1 MIQPAA
7 HPDSD
12 PISPILPI
20 KEKIGAVRWEVRSP
34 AVLALCE
41 TFLREPA
48 QLARD
53 KSRVVHETW
62 AVTVVRVSPA
72 THTGAWLLRCSPY
85 AKPKARRRDFFRT
98 AASVR
103 AFRNALALEQAGI
116 PTPRALAGGVMRK
129 LRVPRAGYLLTE
141 EVPNAISLARLASQ
155 AEPVPPRIIQT
166 VALAIARLHQNG
178 FVHGDLTINNVLLDG
193 AGKPWFIDLERMRQ
207 LRGAVGWRRAVEDFH
222 RFARHFGKFSPAGQ
236 RAALRLLQHY
246 CRARGWLRREREF
259 IRALEM
265 RMRHKLDEELRLG
278 PPSS

>member
-1 MIQPAA
+1 MIQPAVY
-7 HPDSD
+7 PDSD
-12 PISPILPI
+12 PIAPILPI

-53 KSRVVHETW
+53 KSRIVHETW
-62 AVTVVRVSPA
+62 AVTVLRVSPGTNA
-72 THTGAWLLRCSPY
+72 GAWLMRCSSY
-85 AKPKARRRDFFRT
+85 AKPKARGRDLFRT

-103 AFRNALALEQAGI
+103 AFRNALALEQAGL

-129 LRVPRAGYLLTE
+129 LRVPQAGYLLTE
-141 EVPNAISLARLASQ
+141 EVPSAISLARLASQ
-155 AEPVPPRIIQT
+155 AEPVPPAITQT
-166 VALAIARLHQNG
+166 VALAIARLHENG

-193 AGKPWFIDLERMRQ
+193 AGQPWFIDLERMHK
-207 LRGAVGWRRAVEDFH
+207 LRGAVGWRWAVEDFH

-246 CRARGWLRREREF
+246 CRARGWRRREREF
-259 IRALEM
+259 IRALEK
-265 RMRHKLDEELRLG
+265 RMRHKLDEDLKA
-278 PPSS
+278 

>member
-7 HPDSD
+7 YPDSD
-12 PISPILPI
+12 PIAPILPI
-20 KEKIGAVRWEVRSP
+20 KEKIGAVGWEVRSP

-48 QLARD
+48 QLAKD
-53 KSRVVHETW
+53 KSRIVHDTW

-72 THTGAWLLRCSPY
+72 TNAAAWLMRCSPY

-103 AFRNALALEQAGI
+103 AFRNALALEQAGL
-116 PTPRALAGGVMRK
+116 PTPRALAGGVIRT

-141 EVPNAISLARLASQ
+141 EVPRAISLARLASQ
-155 AEPVPPRIIQT
+155 AEPIPPAIIQT
-166 VALAIARLHQNG
+166 VALAIARLHENG

-193 AGKPWFIDLERMRQ
+193 AGQPWFIDLERMRK
-207 LRGAVGWRRAVEDFH
+207 LRGAVGWRWAVEDFH
-222 RFARHFGKFSPAGQ
+222 RLARHFGKFSDAGQ

-259 IRALEM
+259 IRALEK
-265 RMRHKLDEELRLG
+265 RMRHKIAEDLKA
-278 PPSS
+278 